1 MNNASSAAG
10 KAAPVGETS
19 LHRMQQ
25 MLKDIDTIVSP
36 GSLPQ
41 RGGPRID
48 DLKKLLEIS
57 QAINSTLDL
66 DRILEMVMKYAID
79 LVTAERGIIMLVEN
93 GQLVT
98 RQVHNQAP
106 EQFGPDAE
114 RISQTIANRVL
125 ETGES
130 IYTSD
135 ALDDPRFDLT
145 KSVADLHLRSIMGV
159 PLKNDG
165 QVTGLIYLDNS
176 SQGRIFLQSDL
187 YILELLSQQA
197 AIAVANARLVAN
209 ARDLQEY
216 AESIVSSTPVA
227 LLVLDS
233 LSKVRD
239 QNDRGRHI
247 LHALGASPESGVVWL
262 DLVPTES
269 REEWAALIR
278 GVLESGNAHT
288 WSRHR
293 LTADGETRTY
303 RVLVSPLVKVGN
315 VTESLVLTLDDITD
329 AERMSEQLAK
339 AAVSIQKADQIGDVA
354 HEMNNFLTVIY
365 TQTQVFQSDPANSH
379 TDRMAG
385 GLRRIRDASEKLIR
399 LVEALLRPE
408 RMEPEPQTF
417 KLHTIFESLETM
429 ISAERRF
436 ERAVIS
442 FDIPPDLPPVVFDPA
457 HLEMVFYNI
466 CKNAVEAMEAA
477 GSLRRVVEVT
487 ARLCD
492 HMVEIRL
499 QDSGPGLPPD
509 RQQNPWGSGHS
520 TKSTGHGRGLH
531 NTATFVENNGG
542 TIVLWHQPP
551 LGGAGFKIRIPVQE
565 G

>member
-1 MNNASSAAG
+1 MTDASGTAG

-19 LHRMQQ
+19 LQRMQQ
-25 MLKDIDTIVSP
+25 MLQDIDTIVTP
-36 GSLPQ
+36 GSQPQ

-57 QAINSTLDL
+57 QAINSTLNL

-79 LVTAERGIIMLVEN
+79 LVTAERGFIMLVED
-93 GQLVT
+93 GKLVT
-98 RQVHNQAP
+98 RQAHNLAP
-106 EQFGPDAE
+106 EQFGEDAE

-159 PLKNDG
+159 PLKHDG
-165 QVTGLIYLDNS
+165 RVTGMVYLDNS

-187 YILELLSQQA
+187 YILELLAQQA
-197 AIAVANARLVAN
+197 AIALANARLVAN
-209 ARDLQEY
+209 SRDLQEY

-247 LHALGASPESGVVWL
+247 LQAMGATPGVGVVWL

-269 REEWAALIR
+269 RQEWAALIR
-278 GVLESGNAHT
+278 GVLDSGNAHS

-293 LTADGETRTY
+293 LTADGESRTY

-365 TQTQVFQSDPANSH
+365 SQTQIFLRDLDNGE
-379 TDRMAG
+379 TGRMVG
-385 GLRRIRDASEKLIR
+385 GLPRILDASEKLIR
-399 LVEALLRPE
+399 LVEALLRPD

-417 KLHTIFESLETM
+417 KLHTVFESLDAM
-429 ISAERRF
+429 LGAERRF
-436 ERAVIS
+436 ERANIS
-442 FDIPPDLPPVVFDPA
+442 FDIPPDLPSVVFDPA
-457 HLEMVFYNI
+457 HLEMVLYNI
-466 CKNAVEAMEAA
+466 CKNAAEAMESA
-477 GSLRRVVEVT
+477 GSEQRVIKVE
-487 ARLCD
+487 ARVRENT
-492 HMVEIRL
+492 VELEI

-509 RQQNPWGSGHS
+509 RIENPWGSGHS
-520 TKSTGHGRGLH
+520 TKNTGHGRGLH
-531 NTATFVENNGG
+531 NTAMFVKNNGG
-542 TIVLWHQPP
+542 TIEVWLQPP